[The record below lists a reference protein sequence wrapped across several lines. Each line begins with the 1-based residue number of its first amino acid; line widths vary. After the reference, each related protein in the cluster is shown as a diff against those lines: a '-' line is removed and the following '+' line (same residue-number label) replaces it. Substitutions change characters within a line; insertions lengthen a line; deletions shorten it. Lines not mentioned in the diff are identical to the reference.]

1 MGPSVSTLA
10 PMATTAFPLPPGI
23 PPEMGRM
30 IDVLRKLPGVGE
42 KTAQKFA
49 IHLVNN
55 PDQAEEFAATAGALS
70 TSIAPCPRCNNLAR
84 FGHDCLICLD
94 SKREPHLLIVVKHVD
109 DLLAFEAS
117 RSWKGRYFLMGKL
130 LSPLEGIGVDELP
143 FPQLTRLILSMIAE
157 VCPNEG
163 DAGCV
168 EVVLGLDPSVDG
180 SATSMLIERELNQR
194 LPTDGRW
201 KLKAL
206 SQGVSY
212 GSAICFASAATLQTA
227 LEERKDFSTRT
238 A

>member
-1 MGPSVSTLA
+1 MGPSVRTLA

-55 PDQAEEFAATAGALS
+55 PDQAEEFAATAGALP

-94 SKREPHLLIVVKHVD
+94 NNRDPHLLCIVHRLD

-117 RSWKGRYFLMGKL
+117 QGWRGRYFLMGKL
-130 LSPLEGIGVDELP
+130 LSPLEGNGADDLP
-143 FPQLTRLILSMIAE
+143 FAQLELRILSMIAE
-157 VCPNEG
+157 VCPDPDSEG
-163 DAGCV
+163 RV
-168 EVVLGLDPSVDG
+168 KIVLGLDPSVEG
-180 SATSMLIERELNQR
+180 EATAMLIERELLQR
-194 LPTDGRW
+194 LPANGRW
-201 KLKAL
+201 SITPLP
-206 SQGVSY
+206 QGVGY
-212 GSAICFASAATLQTA
+212 GAAICFASAVTLKRA
-227 LEERKDFSTRT
+227 LVKALQVSTRT